1 MITSTFVDDFF
12 SFSISFDNAV
22 DAVDVV
28 VIVVELTTAPTVDVS
43 CPDFEIP
50 GRSGFA
56 FHGFNNFKALMRLGA
71 IR

>member
-1 MITSTFVDDFF
+1 MTKSTFVDDFF

-22 DAVDVV
+22 DVV
-28 VIVVELTTAPTVDVS
+28 VVVVELTTAPTVDVS